1 VCEPNRSVARRRGTA
16 GNTSPTEKTVADQRG
31 VSGWNFDLAP
41 GQQKDIRFGWRLRW
55 PADREISMGT
65 DTSRLQTFHFSP
77 GSKF

>member
-31 VSGWNFDLAP
+31 VSDWNFDLAP

-55 PADREISMGT
+55 PADCEISMGT